1 MNISPGVGDIS
12 HDVVMLLCFLLELA
26 VNGQFELY
34 LCGRTITSHHY
45 YNDGNLLIINTSQ
58 PTTPPRPR
66 YS

>member
-45 YNDGNLLIINTSQ
+45 YNDGNLLIINTS
-58 PTTPPRPR
+58 
-66 YS
+66 